1 MKEAI
6 ENKPIIPASEVLA
19 PLTFTPVFKSVI
31 WGGTRIGEYKREPL
45 TQTSVGES
53 WEISGIPGHET
64 IVADGPLK
72 GKTIGELMTLYGP
85 RLIGRRLHS
94 RGIKE
99 FPILIK
105 FLDARDNLSLQVHP
119 GEEIARS
126 RHNCPGK
133 SEMWYIIDSAP
144 DSTIISGFSK
154 PITRGKYREQVER
167 GEILQS
173 VAQHPSHPGDV
184 FFIPAGR
191 VHGVGS
197 GNFLLEVQQSS
208 DITYRIYDYD
218 RCDKDGNRREL
229 HTEQA
234 AEAIDYRVYDNY
246 KIDPISI
253 KPGVEVLVQCP
264 VFEVRLL
271 TINGSLD
278 FATPDDSFLTMTCV
292 YGEADI
298 IAGGTTTPLQQGHS
312 LLIPAESRDVTIK
325 GNARIIAASC

>member
-1 MKEAI
+1 MKKAT
-6 ENKPIIPASEVLA
+6 ENKPITQELPALT
-19 PLTFTPVFKSVI
+19 PLTFTPVYKSVI
-31 WGGTRIGEYKREPL
+31 WGGARIGEYKQEHL
-45 TQTSVGES
+45 SQTSVGES
-53 WEISGIPGHET
+53 WEISGIPGYET
-64 IVADGPLK
+64 IVANGPHK
-72 GKTIGELMTLYGP
+72 GKTIGELMEQYGP
-85 RLIGRRLHS
+85 RLIGQRLSS

-105 FLDARDNLSLQVHP
+105 FIDAHDDLSLQVHP

-154 PITRGKYREQVER
+154 PITREKYREQVKQ
-167 GEILQS
+167 GDILQS
-173 VAQHPSHPGDV
+173 VATHPSRPGDV

-191 VHGVGS
+191 VHGAGG
-197 GNFLLEVQQSS
+197 GNFILEVQQSS

-218 RCDKDGNRREL
+218 RCDKSGNRREL

-253 KPGVEVLVQCP
+253 KPGVDVLVQCP
-264 VFEVRLL
+264 VFEVRML
-271 TINGSLD
+271 TIDGTLD
-278 FATPDDSFLTMTCV
+278 FTTPDDSFLTMTCV
-292 YGEADI
+292 AGNADVI
-298 IAGGTTTPLQQGHS
+298 VGDTITALRCGHS
-312 LLIPAESRDVTIK
+312 LLIPAELRDITLK
-325 GNARIIAASC
+325 GNARIITASC